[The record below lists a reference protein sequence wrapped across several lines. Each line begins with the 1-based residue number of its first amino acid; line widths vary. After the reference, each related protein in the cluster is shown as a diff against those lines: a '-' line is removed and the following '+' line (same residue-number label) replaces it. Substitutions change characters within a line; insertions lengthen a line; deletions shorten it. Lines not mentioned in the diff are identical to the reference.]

1 MGCGLCVV
9 RPVPCSPA
17 HALLTR
23 LFTLI
28 VPQVVSVVYLHTALI
43 QFPRFSSSFAYILA
57 ISLGDVPSGQG
68 LTLFSVWKSQ
78 QVFLVTLTIILPCFQ
93 PSNSDTVFLIVFLA
107 NEQAALHF
115 SLSVFCAGHLRAFQ
129 PYFFSYKLYPFLQ
142 IIIMGSTMACWVCL
156 LDIFMFTAWPIGIA
170 VGGMYIT

>member
-1 MGCGLCVV
+1 MCGKARTLQSCPCPPHKALHADCPTSCKCSLFAHGTD
-9 RPVPCSPA
+9 PVPEV
-17 HALLTR
+17 
-23 LFTLI
+23 LFLI
-28 VPQVVSVVYLHTALI
+28 CIYISHLI
-43 QFPRFSSSFAYILA
+43 RWCTKWT
-57 ISLGDVPSGQG
+57 G
-68 LTLFSVWKSQ
+68 LDPFSVWKSQ
-78 QVFLVTLTIILPCFQ
+78 QVFLVTLTTILPCFQ
-93 PSNSDTVFLIVFLA
+93 PSNSDTVFLIIFLA

-156 LDIFMFTAWPIGIA
+156 LDIFIFTAWPIGIA